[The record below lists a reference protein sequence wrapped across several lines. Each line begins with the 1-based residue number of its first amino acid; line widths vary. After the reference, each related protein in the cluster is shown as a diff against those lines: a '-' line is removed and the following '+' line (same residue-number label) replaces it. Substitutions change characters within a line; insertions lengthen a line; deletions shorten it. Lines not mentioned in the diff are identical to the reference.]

1 MSCEI
6 HQFDVEFFQ
15 LKLLIAEQE
24 KLIFHHCYIH
34 GDVDSIYQGKQH
46 LIFK

>member
-15 LKLLIAEQE
+15 LKLLIVEQE
-24 KLIFHHCYIH
+24 KLSSITATYM
-34 GDVDSIYQGKQH
+34 VMLTSIYQGKQH
-46 LIFK
+46 FIFK